1 MNPNVKVI
9 EAARD
14 AFPKDH
20 YMYGALDHAAAELAV
35 LHLRSQRSPITPPE
49 GWVLMPRVLTEEML
63 QAGYPADGA
72 QEGYEAM
79 IAARP
84 EVP

>member
-9 EAARD
+9 ETARD

-35 LHLRSQRSPITPPE
+35 LHLRCQRTALTPPE
-49 GWVLMPRVLTEEML
+49 GYVLVPVDSVKQCACGCHRYCCVHCGTELGGTPAPRN
-63 QAGYPADGA
+63 
-72 QEGYEAM
+72 
-79 IAARP
+79 
-84 EVP
+84 